1 MTVSTLMNV
10 DITKVA
16 ISSIIDNSTGIP
28 VLLFSSR
35 RLAYKTR
42 QHGRQ
47 LQGGSSPIIFKV
59 TVVTGTA
66 SSAGGS
72 SSSSSASK
80 ATLLTSYLDGT
91 EPLPASAQNTLG
103 GTNPLSMLSS
113 VSGVPISSL
122 SANVVPNSVVVEPV
136 YVPHVY
142 PTRTST
148 PTPSATQ
155 TPIVT
160 NLVGIIV
167 ASSKGTALSS
177 FQIAGFVAAGL
188 AGVCFCAG
196 FWLCVKLSI
205 FDKCCCR
212 AKKVEQVSV
221 KTLAAN
227 EFKGRGPIRIARR
240 QPRKSDAIGMNPGGT
255 VDNSDKIDG
264 VSFNTVI
271 VNPLHETKQF
281 DDKEENNHDEL

>member
-1 MTVSTLMNV
+1 MNV

-16 ISSIIDNSTGIP
+16 ISSIIDNSTGTP

-35 RLAYKTR
+35 RLVYKTR
-42 QHGRQ
+42 QSRQ
-47 LQGGSSPIIFKV
+47 LQGGSSSPIIFKV
-59 TVVTGTA
+59 TVITGTA
-66 SSAGGS
+66 SSAGGSSSS

-80 ATLLTSYLDGT
+80 ATLLTSYLDGAV
-91 EPLPASAQNTLG
+91 PLPASAQNTLG
-103 GTNPLSMLSS
+103 GANPLIMLSS

-148 PTPSATQ
+148 PTPSGTQ

-212 AKKVEQVSV
+212 AKKAKQVSV
-221 KTLAAN
+221 RTLAAN

-271 VNPLHETKQF
+271 VNPLHEGK
-281 DDKEENNHDEL
+281 ENNHDEL